1 MADFFNWI
9 FTHIKDI
16 ASIACVVVLVS
27 SLIVKLTPSTKDNEL
42 LGKIISFFDRFSI
55 AQTADNK
62 KYIEDAKRN
71 LE

>member
-9 FTHIKDI
+9 VNHIKDI

-27 SLIVKLTPSTKDNEL
+27 SLIVKLTPSVKDNDFL
-42 LGKIISFFDRFSI
+42 KKVINFFDKFSI
-55 AQTADNK
+55 AQTAENK